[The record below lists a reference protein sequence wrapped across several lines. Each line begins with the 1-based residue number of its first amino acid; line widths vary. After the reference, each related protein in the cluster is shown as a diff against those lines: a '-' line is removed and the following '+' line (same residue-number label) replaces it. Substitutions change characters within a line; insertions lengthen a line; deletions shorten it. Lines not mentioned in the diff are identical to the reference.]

1 MNVCQQVVE
10 IRVGGI
16 KNDHIKQI
24 NLFNFLFYLV
34 LLIKIFQE
42 LATCGL
48 LTIVWVHKHLVSV
61 TM

>member
-10 IRVGGI
+10 IRVRGI

-48 LTIVWVHKHLVSV
+48 LTNYCMGTHTSR
-61 TM
+61 